1 MLRLPPGSTSF
12 SLPDAL
18 PISDVARVLVASPAY
33 VAARGHPVDGATL
46 VQDKHE
52 CLNLRFPGAAEFQW
66 RLQTDKGPQR
76 FRVAGRLESDD
87 GDVLTD
93 WALAG
98 QGVAMKPRFE
108 VAEHLAS
115 GALVAVAEATPPEPV
130 QMACL
135 YTHRR
140 HQDPKT
146 RLFMEFMTGR
156 IASAIKAAEGVS

>member
-1 MLRLPPGSTSF
+1 V
-12 SLPDAL
+12 
-18 PISDVARVLVASPAY
+18 SDQ
-33 VAARGHPVDGATL
+33 H
-46 VQDKHE
+46 Q

-66 RLQTDKGPQR
+66 NLMTDDGPQR
-76 FRVAGRLESDD
+76 FRVTGRLESDD

-115 GALVAVAEATPPEPV
+115 GALVVVAAATPPMPI

-146 RLFMEFMTGR
+146 RLFMEFMIAR
-156 IASAIKAAEGVS
+156 ISGEVSATQSVS